1 MNSVYLFLS
10 HPGTGIIA
18 KSFVNVCPAIG
29 HHNLNGIPY
38 PPGIQNFS
46 TRKAQPC
53 SFIGWT
59 INIYSTVCIFH
70 STKINGF
77 TIKFCHRSSFYVS
90 ISNFLLLYS
99 EMDEMKNFLTTFFNK
114 MHFFQHFSQSLLR
127 RQAGSLLTL
136 TLWCATHAQLI
147 PCLGQPFV
155 QEQSMW
161 LCVQGIYSKLRFLR
175 RQVYQFYKIHQ
186 LESPKLPIFVNLR
199 SPHLALFG
207 YFYC

>member
-1 MNSVYLFLS
+1 MWFLKLLLLS

-18 KSFVNVCPAIG
+18 KSFVNVCPAIR
-29 HHNLNGIPY
+29 HHDLNGIPY

-90 ISNFLLLYS
+90 ISNFLQLYS
-99 EMDEMKNFLTTFFNK
+99 EIDEMKNFLITFLIKYIFSTFIPIYATKASWKFINFNLMMWDIEADNLDPK
-114 MHFFQHFSQSLLR
+114 K
-127 RQAGSLLTL
+127 TL
-136 TLWCATHAQLI
+136 
-147 PCLGQPFV
+147 
-155 QEQSMW
+155 
-161 LCVQGIYSKLRFLR
+161 K
-175 RQVYQFYKIHQ
+175 
-186 LESPKLPIFVNLR
+186 
-199 SPHLALFG
+199 
-207 YFYC
+207 